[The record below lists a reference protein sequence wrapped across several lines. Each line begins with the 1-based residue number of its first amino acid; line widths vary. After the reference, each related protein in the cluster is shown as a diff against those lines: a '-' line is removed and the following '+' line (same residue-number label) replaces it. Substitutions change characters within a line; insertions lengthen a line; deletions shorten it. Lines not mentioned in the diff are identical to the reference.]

1 MEQYI
6 YELNQYDLEQVWS
19 GYASEV
25 QQEEYNRLYANL
37 KTCLPYSVSI
47 TAYTFVLLLMLIMST
62 QH

>member
-25 QQEEYNRLYANL
+25 QQEEYNRLLEEAE
-37 KTCLPYSVSI
+37 
-47 TAYTFVLLLMLIMST
+47 
-62 QH
+62 